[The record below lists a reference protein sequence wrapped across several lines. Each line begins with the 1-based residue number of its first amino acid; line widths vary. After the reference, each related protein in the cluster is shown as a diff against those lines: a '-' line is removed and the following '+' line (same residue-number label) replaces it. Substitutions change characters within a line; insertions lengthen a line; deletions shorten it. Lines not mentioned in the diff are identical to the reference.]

1 MSEPPKKRPAWTIRF
16 SLRTLL
22 LVVVLLSI
30 VLAVGVR
37 LHGRL
42 RQRTAAAMAWSAG
55 GFTWYEVDGVFKCGL
70 PYPNQWDWLFH
81 YEPVVEVDFRPQ
93 PITGSSVRD
102 AEVFQYMTKHPSAAR
117 NLETRVTDEQLSLLS
132 ALPDVRR
139 LDLSH
144 TDITDRGLRYLARL
158 SHLESLD
165 LGATVVSSD
174 ELRHVPVGS
183 LRELNLSG
191 TRIDV
196 DGLEW
201 LSRCDALERLTLGE
215 TTDWLGS
222 RMRKTIPATPLT
234 DAGLAKL
241 KCPSLKSLNLRG
253 TAVTDSGMAYL
264 TQLPNLAILD
274 LVNTSITDQGLRS
287 LHGLKRLRALHL
299 VERIPVMTYD
309 RALGPPL
316 TKTQIT
322 ADGVAELQTALPGLR
337 VLYPVNPPRL
347 KPSSR

>member
-1 MSEPPKKRPAWTIRF
+1 
-16 SLRTLL
+16 
-22 LVVVLLSI
+22 
-30 VLAVGVR
+30 
-37 LHGRL
+37 
-42 RQRTAAAMAWSAG
+42 MAWSAG
-55 GFTWYEVDGVFKCGL
+55 GFTWYEVDGVLKCGL
-70 PYPNQWDWLFH
+70 PYPNRWDWLFH

-102 AEVFQYMTKHPSAAR
+102 AEVFQHMTRHPSAAR

-165 LGATVVSSD
+165 LGATAVSSD
-174 ELRHVPVGS
+174 GLRHVPVGS

-215 TTDWLGS
+215 TDRLAGKPHAQDNP
-222 RMRKTIPATPLT
+222 RRRPVT

-264 TQLPNLAILD
+264 TQLPNLAIVD

-287 LHGLKRLRALHL
+287 LHGLKRL
-299 VERIPVMTYD
+299 
-309 RALGPPL
+309 
-316 TKTQIT
+316 K
-322 ADGVAELQTALPGLR
+322 GVT
-337 VLYPVNPPRL
+337 PR
-347 KPSSR
+347 RTDTRNDV